1 MSEISLI
8 LIGSLMKQKKE
19 LIKKVKVEWERMLP
33 HLDERGRR
41 LLAANI
47 AMRLGHG
54 GMAIVKEV
62 TGLSYPT
69 IKSGKAELKSKKA
82 LPDKKRVRRGGAG
95 RPHKTKEYPKLKEEV
110 QALIEPHTLGD
121 PENKLLHSSKSL
133 RKLEAALLEKGIEVS
148 YGTIAKILRQ
158 LDYSLQ
164 ANKKTLSGKTN
175 ADRDAQFEYIENQ
188 IKEFSQA
195 GEPSMSIDTKKKEL
209 VGDYKN
215 AGREYGPKGKPIE
228 VKVYDFPLG
237 IPKATPYG
245 VYFIANN
252 IGWVNVGVSSDTAA
266 FAVESIRKAWTGFGK
281 QYYPNASKLLIVC
294 DGGGSNGS
302 RVRLFKRELQ
312 SFANETG
319 LSITVCHYPPGTSKW
334 NKIEHKLFAFVSINW
349 RGKPLKDLATI
360 VNLISSTK
368 TNAGLKVFCDLDEH
382 VYEKGIKIT
391 DKEMKVIDIK
401 RHEWHGE
408 WNYTISPNKI

>member
-1 MSEISLI
+1 MPARQAAFSPASPSAMTQVGSGASASSATAPSGTVSPIVTIPFVGPISSPASPSAMTQVGSEASA
-8 LIGSLMKQKKE
+8 SS
-19 LIKKVKVEWERMLP
+19 
-33 HLDERGRR
+33 
-41 LLAANI
+41 AN
-47 AMRLGHG
+47 G
-54 GMAIVKEV
+54 
-62 TGLSYPT
+62 
-69 IKSGKAELKSKKA
+69 
-82 LPDKKRVRRGGAG
+82 
-95 RPHKTKEYPKLKEEV
+95 
-110 QALIEPHTLGD
+110 TLRDGFTYCD
-121 PENKLLHSSKSL
+121 NSTLWPF
-133 RKLEAALLEKGIEVS
+133 LLEIHRREFHLNVREGLYVPSLGLGESSSMVTNTLSSDANRTSFSSPDSAASELLVLQASLPLFERKGIEVS

-188 IKEFSQA
+188 IKEFSEA

-281 QYYPNASKLLIVC
+281 EYYPNASKLLIVC

-302 RVRLFKRELQ
+302 RVRLFKREL
-312 SFANETG
+312 
-319 LSITVCHYPPGTSKW
+319 PKRR
-334 NKIEHKLFAFVSINW
+334 KRIN
-349 RGKPLKDLATI
+349 LLA
-360 VNLISSTK
+360 
-368 TNAGLKVFCDLDEH
+368 AYMFCR
-382 VYEKGIKIT
+382 YEKRKLRGYGKRSLSAICATGNSGRSEVWAGRFSCFGSKSV
-391 DKEMKVIDIK
+391 KV
-401 RHEWHGE
+401 
-408 WNYTISPNKI
+408 